1 MPAHRRRKSTRAG
14 GIRKTSRRAYRG
26 LSKKKGE
33 ELAKRNKSLRA
44 RLAKARSGNPFP
56 HGPHIR
62 TEAEAFGFVVGGGAL
77 NGWLGSRIAAMQA
90 NGTMP
95 AIPGGIEPAWAITAL
110 AIAAPALGWIKGPNA
125 ARLALA
131 GSGLAAA
138 QASDFFQG

>member
-1 MPAHRRRKSTRAG
+1 MPVHRRRSTKKG
-14 GIRKTSRRAYRG
+14 QPRKTARRAYSG
-26 LSKKKGE
+26 LSKKKAE

-44 RLAKARSGNPFP
+44 RLAKARAGNPFP
-56 HGPHIR
+56 KGEHIS
-62 TEAEAFGFVVGGGAL
+62 TEIEAFSFVVGGGAL
-77 NGWLGSRIAAMQA
+77 NGWLSGRIAAMQD

-110 AIAAPALGWIKGPNA
+110 AIAAPVLGWVKGANG